1 MKTRAVVLISFL
13 LLFLYGCVKSIAGEE
28 ESIDYE
34 TLHNRSFGASARE
47 LLSDEKYT
55 SLKIE
60 IQYMEGYK
68 PDKDAI
74 YHLHSFLQKLLNKP
88 QGITIVTREIAPLE
102 DKVLSRDEIIA
113 IERKNRTAYTKGNQ
127 LAVYILYTNGMY
139 VNDKIFGLAYRN
151 TSAVI
156 FGQNVME
163 NTNKIGKP
171 NRTKLE
177 ATVLLH
183 EMGHLLG
190 LTGKGS
196 ALQSDHYDDK
206 HVSHCRN
213 RKCLMYYGI
222 GTDDKV
228 GYLVKGQIPKLDKDC
243 LADLKANGGK

>member
-1 MKTRAVVLISFL
+1 MKTSVVVFLTFL
-13 LLFLYGCVKSIAGEE
+13 LLCSYGCIKSIAGEE

-34 TLHNRSFGASARE
+34 TLHNRTFGASARE
-47 LLSDEKYT
+47 FLSDEKYT
-55 SLKIE
+55 SLKLE

-74 YHLHSFLQKLLNKP
+74 YHLHSFLLKRLHKP
-88 QGITIVTREIAPLE
+88 QGITIVSREIAPE
-102 DKVLSRDEIIA
+102 TDKVLSRDEIIA

-151 TSAVI
+151 TSTVI
-156 FGQNVME
+156 FGQNVKE

-177 ATVLLH
+177 ATILLH

-196 ALQSDHYDDK
+196 PLQSDHYDEN
-206 HVSHCRN
+206 HVSHCKN

-222 GTDDKV
+222 GTDDKF
-228 GYLVKGQIPKLDKDC
+228 GYLVKGSIPKLDKDC